1 MRSLRLKDPDAPLP
15 GRYPFSLPWVKEGFE
30 LTLVEPVTILMG
42 ENGSGKSTLLE
53 AIAALAGFA
62 TSGGGNWAGG
72 DLSLE
77 AEDAE
82 TLAASMLAGWL
93 AYDDS

>member
-1 MRSLRLKDPDAPLP
+1 M
-15 GRYPFSLPWVKEGFE
+15 KEGFE

-53 AIAALAGFA
+53 AIVVPAGFA

>member
-1 MRSLRLKDPDAPLP
+1 VRLKDPDAPLP

-30 LTLVEPVTILMG
+30 LTFVEPVTILMG

-72 DLSLE
+72 DLSHK

-82 TLAASMLAGWL
+82 ALAASMLAGWL
-93 AYDDS
+93 A